1 MGDPNVDELVVADFG
16 REWQAFDQSDVPPEE
31 LARQFESYFA
41 VFPWELLPEGAVGF
55 DAGCGSGRW
64 ARFVAPRVGRLHCID
79 ASERALAVA
88 RGALAGCPNV
98 EFHAASVSD
107 LPLAPESMDFGYSL
121 GVLHHV
127 PDTRAAVASCVSR
140 LRDGAPFL
148 VYLYYALDGRP
159 WWFRAL
165 FRAVTMLRRRIARWP
180 HRRKLA
186 VTNAIALLVY
196 LPLARVARVADRRG
210 RNVDGWPL
218 SFYRDRS
225 FYTMRNDALDRF
237 GTRLEQRFTKE
248 EIVEMLAAAGL
259 ARIVVSADAPYWC
272 ACGVKASP
280 PVATR

>member
-1 MGDPNVDELVVADFG
+1 MADPNVDELVVADFG
-16 REWQAFDQSDVPPEE
+16 REWQEFDQSELPQEE

-41 VFPWELLPEGAVGF
+41 VFPWDLLPDGAVGF

-64 ARFVAPRVGRLHCID
+64 ARFVAPRVGCLHCID
-79 ASERALAVA
+79 ASEHALDVA
-88 RGALAGCPNV
+88 RRALAGCPNV
-98 EFHAASVSD
+98 EFHAASVAG
-107 LPLAPESMDFGYSL
+107 LPLAPGSMDFGYSL

-127 PDTRAAVASCVSR
+127 PDTRAAIASCVSR
-140 LRDGAPFL
+140 LREGAPFL

-165 FRAVTMLRRRIARWP
+165 FSAVTALRRRISHWP

-196 LPLARVARVADRRG
+196 VPLARAARVAERRG

-248 EIVEMLAAAGL
+248 EIVDMLAGAGL
-259 ARIVVSADAPYWC
+259 ASIVVSPRAPYWC
-272 ACGVKASP
+272 ACGVKTPP